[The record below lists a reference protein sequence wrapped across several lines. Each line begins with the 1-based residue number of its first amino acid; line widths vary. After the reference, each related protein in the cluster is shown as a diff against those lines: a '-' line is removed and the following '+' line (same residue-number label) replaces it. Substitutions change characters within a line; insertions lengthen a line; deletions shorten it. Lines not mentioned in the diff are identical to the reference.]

1 MVKKGI
7 VFFYP
12 LTHFESDITQNIS
25 DTFNFRTS
33 KKDTGKRR
41 KRKKEETEVKKVLL
55 VTILL
60 LALTESASVQA
71 KSKLTEFDLETH
83 ISSMLREH
91 KLMANRLIAYMELK
105 HESINLLAEV
115 IYWENW
121 HTDTDKRAAYLTGA
135 VVMNRVKRDD
145 SWLHLNGE
153 KTVKGVLYARGQY
166 STTKYFFTKEL
177 PEECYEMARDIWE
190 NGTPDVPENVIF
202 QATFSQGKL
211 FEKVNGE
218 WFCYG

>member
-1 MVKKGI
+1 MFKK
-7 VFFYP
+7 FL
-12 LTHFESDITQNIS
+12 LTT
-25 DTFNFRTS
+25 
-33 KKDTGKRR
+33 
-41 KRKKEETEVKKVLL
+41 VLL
-55 VTILL
+55 LL
-60 LALTESASVQA
+60 FLSNVPASAKNSTTPDINFEERIGAMV
-71 KSKLTEFDLETH
+71 
-83 ISSMLREH
+83 REH
-91 KLMANRLIAYMELK
+91 KVMTQNLIAYMEYK
-105 HESINLLAEV
+105 RESINLLAEV

-121 HTDTDKRAAYLTGA
+121 HTDADKRAAYLTGA

-145 SWLHLNGE
+145 AWLHLNGE

-166 STTKYFFTKEL
+166 STTKYFFTKEI
-177 PEECYEMARDIWE
+177 PQECYDMARDIWE